1 MSSDDKIVQLKTP
14 SSAPAIARALIAR
27 QDSSLGPGNPV
38 EQIQAILD
46 RPDAEGFIPSLNPH
60 SLFRLIKEA
69 GFDQGVDL
77 VPYASPEQLQVIID
91 LDCWEGDHLV
101 GKRMATWMAVL
112 VAESDDHHLKKVIR
126 ELDPEVISLFFKEH
140 ILAVEVLDPDEGIP
154 DHLPDNVELSPD
166 NAYAL
171 VYTDDEDIA
180 ALMRATV
187 KRLYE
192 VDPAMAW
199 TLFEAVRWELTS
211 QMEEMALQ
219 WRTSRLE
226 EFGYVARTE
235 ALDVY
240 AYLNP
245 VRFRE
250 RWDKGELQA
259 KVHLTPPESLE
270 VPQVLVDNLDE
281 RLFFFKIVDQLDDE
295 ALMERIAAE
304 LTALNNRTMIAD
316 GIEPGEIETGREVV
330 RRTGGYLSLGLEF
343 VSRSDTDRAGRALH
357 SVPLRQLFQVG
368 YSLTRNLQLK
378 AAQLAQ
384 RPTLTLVEE
393 LPYSLLNPDEEALFE
408 GLNAVRPT
416 YAADRDTFDIFHTQ
430 PQIDQ
435 AALRIGMLAFKQLW
449 LFGVTRHRVEDLA
462 ALLYNDKIAN
472 EPDEVSFD
480 AFFAT
485 ALATH
490 LLTGETWVRGLHE
503 DELRLLPQRLRERPW
518 GDDPIGYFEPVI
530 GPILVELPPAT
541 SGLATRWLRDM
552 LALLESELAPVTD
565 FIGIAPYTGLVLVAA
580 T

>member
-1 MSSDDKIVQLKTP
+1 MSNDKIVELNPHRTRP
-14 SSAPAIARALIAR
+14 GIARALIAG
-27 QDSSLGPGNPV
+27 QDTSLGPGNPV

-46 RPDAEGFIPSLNPH
+46 RPDAEGFIPSINPH

-77 VPYASPEQLQVIID
+77 VPYASPEQIQVIID
-91 LDCWEGDHLV
+91 LDCWEGDHLS
-101 GKRMATWMAVL
+101 GRRMATWMAVL
-112 VAESDDHHLKKVIR
+112 VAEADDARFKQVIR
-126 ELDPEVISLFFKEH
+126 ELDPEVIALYFKAHVE
-140 ILAVEVLDPDEGIP
+140 AVEVLDPEEGIP
-154 DHLPDNVELSPD
+154 DHLPDRVELSPD

-180 ALMRATV
+180 ALMRAMV

-235 ALDVY
+235 ALAVY

-250 RWDKGELQA
+250 RWEKGDIEA
-259 KVHLTPPESLE
+259 KVQLAAPETFD
-270 VPQVLVDNLDE
+270 VPRVLVENLDE
-281 RLFFFKIVDQLDDE
+281 RLFFFKVVDALEDD
-295 ALMERIAAE
+295 ALVERIAAE

-343 VSRSDTDRAGRALH
+343 VSRTELARAERVIR

-368 YSLTRNLQLK
+368 YSLAHNLKLK
-378 AAQLAQ
+378 AAQLEQ
-384 RPTLTLVEE
+384 RPTLTLVED
-393 LPYSLLNPDEEALFE
+393 LPYSLLNPDEAALFE
-408 GLNAVRPT
+408 GLSAVRPT
-416 YAADRDTFDIFHTQ
+416 FAADRATFDIFHTQ
-430 PQIDQ
+430 SQVDQ

-462 ALLYNDKIAN
+462 ALLYNDKLRN
-472 EPDEVSFD
+472 EADQASFD
-480 AFFAT
+480 VFFASS
-485 ALATH
+485 LATH
-490 LLTGETWVRGLHE
+490 LIAGKPWVRGLTE
-503 DELRLLPQRLRERPW
+503 AELRELPAKLRQAPW

-541 SGLATRWLRDM
+541 SGLATRWLRET
-552 LALLESELAPVTD
+552 LAQLVDEFGQVSD
-565 FIGIAPYTGLVLVAA
+565 FIGAEPYTELLLVLAE
-580 T
+580 